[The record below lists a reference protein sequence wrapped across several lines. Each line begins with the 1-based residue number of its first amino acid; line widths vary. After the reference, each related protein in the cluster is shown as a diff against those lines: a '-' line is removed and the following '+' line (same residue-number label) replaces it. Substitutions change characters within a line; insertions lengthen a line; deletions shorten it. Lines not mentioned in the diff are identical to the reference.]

1 MLTNASTVALADQ
14 LRLSVGRLARRLRQQ
29 SRGGLTPSQRS
40 ILATLDRR
48 GPMTMGGLADSERI
62 SPPSATGIVGR
73 LEESGLVERRP
84 HPDDR
89 RCAVVDL
96 TTEGKELLEGGRRER
111 TAYLAQRLEHL
122 TADEREVL
130 SQVTAIL
137 DRLAEPE

>member
-1 MLTNASTVALADQ
+1 MLTNSPTVALADQ
-14 LRLSVGRLARRLRQQ
+14 LRLTVGRLARRLRQQ
-29 SRGGLTPSQRS
+29 SQGGLTPSQRS

-48 GPMTMGGLADSERI
+48 GPMTMGGLADGERI

-73 LEESGLVERRP
+73 LQEAGLVERRP

-96 TTEGKELLEGGRRER
+96 TTEGKELLESGRRER
-111 TAYLAQRLEHL
+111 TAYLAQRLHRL
-122 TADEREVL
+122 TAEERRVL
-130 SQVTAIL
+130 RQATHIL